1 MTTEVT
7 VDYPT
12 SKIVADAVAKVGT
25 EDVGQI
31 ARETGLTEI
40 TVMGALILRAQN
52 KQKGDA

>member
-1 MTTEVT
+1 MATEIT